1 MYTFPKY
8 LLTIRIGSLACDS
21 ADEAKTLIPS
31 LATKMGD
38 DALQGMLD
46 EMTKL
51 RTCDKFYAL
60 IEESEN

>member
-1 MYTFPKY
+1 VVV
-8 LLTIRIGSLACDS
+8 LIVRVGSLACDS

-51 RTCDKFYAL
+51 RMFDKHCDT
-60 IEESEN
+60 EGPEN